1 VFQIEPVLLILGI
14 SGIIFAEIKRDFM
27 LLLWVIPFLIFLF
40 IIDFVSFFH
49 LIPLLPAFCITAARM
64 IVYLLSRI
72 SYKKIQQIL
81 PFVVIIAIGAFGLQ
95 IPPC

>member
-1 VFQIEPVLLILGI
+1 LILGI

-49 LIPLLPAFCITAARM
+49 LIPLLPAFCIAAARM
-64 IVYLLSRI
+64 IVYLSNTI

-81 PFVVIIAIGAFGLQ
+81 PFVVIIAK
-95 IPPC
+95 